1 MLKKLSLVVI
11 LVGGMMLVSGGMAI
25 AADGEG
31 AGSFLKLGAG
41 ARATGM
47 SDAFVAV
54 ADDATAAYWNPA
66 GLAQLSSREFT
77 GMYSDLGLDR
87 PFNFLNYAHPLGK
100 GAVGVS
106 WVNSGTDY
114 TRYGKNPKNQEDKEG
129 TGDWGNNMFI
139 ISYGRNLGPKLSLG
153 LNGKFLA
160 VKMDDVNGDEKSADG
175 IGWDVGLLASPI
187 ERFSFGVVLAD
198 LGISKLEWDSG
209 AKDNVPMKL
218 KAGLA
223 YRPLKRNDLLLA
235 ASFVRNFD
243 EDITR
248 LDMGTEY
255 KIIADLALRAGVS
268 LNRVNEETNTEFGA
282 GIGYNLVLSPDFEVQ
297 LDYSYDNVDAEASE
311 LGDGHRFSLTVRF

>member
-11 LVGGMMLVSGGMAI
+11 LVSGMVVASLGRV
-25 AADGEG
+25 AADGVR
-31 AGSFLKLGAG
+31 AATFLKYGVG

-47 SDAFVAV
+47 SDAFIAV

-77 GMYSDLGLDR
+77 GMYSDLGLDQQ
-87 PFNFLNYAHPLGK
+87 FNFMNYAHPLGQ

-106 WVNSGTDY
+106 WVNSGIKDY
-114 TRYGKNPKNQEDKEG
+114 DVRRGESKDPIAI
-129 TGDWGNNMFI
+129 GDIGNNMFI
-139 ISYGRNLGPKLSLG
+139 LSYGRNLGPKLSVG
-153 LNGKFLA
+153 ISGKFLA
-160 VKMDDVNGDEKSADG
+160 EKMDDVDGEEKSADG
-175 IGWDVGLLASPI
+175 IGWDVGVLANPI
-187 ERFSFGVVLAD
+187 ERFSLGVVLAD

-209 AKDNVPMKL
+209 WKEKVPMKL

-223 YRPLKRNDLLLA
+223 YRPLKKEDLLMA

-255 KIIADLALRAGVS
+255 KILADLALRAGVS
-268 LNRVNEETNTEFGA
+268 LNRVDEKTNTEFAA
-282 GIGYNLVLSPDFEVQ
+282 GIGYNLVLSPTFEVG
-297 LDYSYDNVDAEASE
+297 LDYSYDNVDNDVSD
-311 LGDGHRFSLTVRF
+311 DGHRVSLTVRF

>member
-25 AADGEG
+25 AVDGEG
-31 AGSFLKLGAG
+31 AGPFLKLGAG

-77 GMYSDLGLDR
+77 SMYSDLGLDR
-87 PFNFLNYAHPLGK
+87 QFNFLNYAHPIGK

-106 WVNSGTDY
+106 WVNSGVKDY
-114 TRYGKNPKNQEDKEG
+114 TLRTGPDPEDIIG
-129 TGDWGNNMFI
+129 TGDMGYNMFI
-139 ISYGRNLGPKLSLG
+139 FSYGRNLGSKLSLG
-153 LNGKFLA
+153 VNGKFLA
-160 VKMDDVNGDEKSADG
+160 EKMDDVNGNEKSADG

-187 ERFSFGVVLAD
+187 ERFSFGVMLAD
-198 LGISKLEWDSG
+198 LGISNLEWDSG
-209 AKDNVPMKL
+209 KEDAVPMKL

-223 YRPLKRNDLLLA
+223 YRPLKRNGLLLA
-235 ASFVRNFD
+235 AGFVRNFD
-243 EDITR
+243 QDITR

-268 LNRVNEETNTEFGA
+268 LNRGNDEDYTEFGA

-297 LDYSYDNVDAEASE
+297 LDYSYDNVDNDLSSE
-311 LGDGHRFSLTVRF
+311 DGHRVSLTVRF